1 MHVTTGRI
9 MDVIGSDLR
18 YMTSLQLI
26 TRFLNTYYKDLVEKY
41 LNRDFGDDYMF
52 QLEITELVIEST
64 SYFYFKKLNQVL
76 VDEQLEPIG
85 EVLDQN
91 FKELF

>member
-1 MHVTTGRI
+1 

>member
-1 MHVTTGRI
+1 M
-9 MDVIGSDLR
+9 
-18 YMTSLQLI
+18 
-26 TRFLNTYYKDLVEKY
+26 NTYYKDLVEKY